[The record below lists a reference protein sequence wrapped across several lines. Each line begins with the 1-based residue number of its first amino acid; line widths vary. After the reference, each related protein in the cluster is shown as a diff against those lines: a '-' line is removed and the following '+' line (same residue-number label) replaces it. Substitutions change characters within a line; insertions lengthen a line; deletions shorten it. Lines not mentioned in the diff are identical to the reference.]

1 MARDLLE
8 AGPAD
13 GLYQRDDH
21 RRSTNT
27 EGTAKVVAAVWG
39 TQFIQFLAALAIL
52 HYMTIFKNRTNS
64 SFSLNH
70 PGAIHPIIQSV
81 LAHNS

>member
-1 MARDLLE
+1 MV
-8 AGPAD
+8 
-13 GLYQRDDH
+13 YQRDEH

-27 EGTAKVVAAVWG
+27 EGTAKVVAAGG
-39 TQFIQFLAALAIL
+39 TEFIQFLAALAIL

>member
-52 HYMTIFKNRTNS
+52 HYMTIFKNMTN
-64 SFSLNH
+64 
-70 PGAIHPIIQSV
+70 
-81 LAHNS
+81 